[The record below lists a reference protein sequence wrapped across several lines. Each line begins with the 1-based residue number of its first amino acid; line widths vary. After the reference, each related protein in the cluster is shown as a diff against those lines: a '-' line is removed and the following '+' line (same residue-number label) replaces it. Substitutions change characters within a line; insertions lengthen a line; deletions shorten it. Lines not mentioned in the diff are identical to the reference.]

1 LGLFSKKSGDA
12 MNVST
17 LVPMAGLLGLI
28 GGVLL
33 VNVVATPRAAQI
45 GTIVAGTGV
54 LLLALVAIRQLL
66 V

>member
-1 LGLFSKKSGDA
+1 